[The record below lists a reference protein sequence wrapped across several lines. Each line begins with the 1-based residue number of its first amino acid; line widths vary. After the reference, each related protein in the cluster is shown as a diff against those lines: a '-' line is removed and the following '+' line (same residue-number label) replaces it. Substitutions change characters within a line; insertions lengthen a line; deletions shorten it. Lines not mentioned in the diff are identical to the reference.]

1 MRYSYMLIILFI
13 IIQIISCTSTSTSTN
28 TNTNTNTMTPDK
40 KETIS
45 EGNNDIVGITC
56 IMIITYIFCL
66 L

>member
-13 IIQIISCTSTSTSTN
+13 IIQIISCNSTSTN

>member
-13 IIQIISCTSTSTSTN
+13 IIQIISCTSTN

>member
-13 IIQIISCTSTSTSTN
+13 IIQIISCTSTS
-28 TNTNTNTMTPDK
+28 TNTMTPDK

>member
-13 IIQIISCTSTSTSTN
+13 IIQIISCTSTNTN